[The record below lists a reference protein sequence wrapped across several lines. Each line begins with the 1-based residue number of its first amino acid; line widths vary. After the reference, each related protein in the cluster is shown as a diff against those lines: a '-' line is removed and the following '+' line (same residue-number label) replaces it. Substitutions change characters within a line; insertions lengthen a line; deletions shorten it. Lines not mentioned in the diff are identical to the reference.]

1 MAIGRATIAVGHRTH
16 EYYQQDDISRGLRA
30 SLVAVLAAT
39 LTSSET
45 NFDYLRGV
53 FSLARSQAA
62 LYGIAWS
69 DVICSL
75 QNAPELWC
83 LVGKLQTGA
92 LSCLEQRISE

>member
-1 MAIGRATIAVGHRTH
+1 M
-16 EYYQQDDISRGLRA
+16 
-30 SLVAVLAAT
+30 LAAA
-39 LTSSET
+39 LASSET

-62 LYGIAWS
+62 LYGIAWP

-75 QNAPELWC
+75 QDAPELWC

-92 LSCLEQRISE
+92 LSCLEQRVNE